1 MEKSEILDSVL
12 PMLQEIKLGD
22 ITVLVRVVSKYFI
35 RLLAINRSCKGLY
48 QLMLSDKKY
57 GLSSTI
63 LATKVVPALV
73 PQLVSLQLDMETY
86 TLVLTTIQQMLD
98 VVDK

>member
-1 MEKSEILDSVL
+1 MQALKGSR
-12 PMLQEIKLGD
+12 
-22 ITVLVRVVSKYFI
+22 T
-35 RLLAINRSCKGLY
+35 GLY
-48 QLMLSDKKY
+48 QLMLSDKRY

-86 TLVLTTIQQMLD
+86 TLVQTTIQQMLD
-98 VVDK
+98 VVDKYV